1 MQNIGFLMT
10 RLNLYHNDPQN
21 PYVLQITL
29 KTDDMDLAGD
39 VVQALAVFL
48 NLDDLQSTADFP
60 HEMEKLR
67 EVLVKVHITED
78 NS

>member
-1 MQNIGFLMT
+1 MSDLVRIPEDWFSGITAHITILTKQII
-10 RLNLYHNDPQN
+10 
-21 PYVLQITL
+21 LQITL

-39 VVQALAVFL
+39 VIQALAVFL

-67 EVLVKVHITED
+67 EVLVKVL
-78 NS
+78 